1 MKQNVKNSGN
11 GTNGL
16 VGRFAAEKKKTVT
29 ALCLIALMVFMW
41 ARVLATKTPEAAAAA
56 PRREDA
62 AQDILGAD
70 LELNIS
76 FIELPKVAG
85 RNDVITRDFFTVDD
99 WRDFVRDGE
108 GGSLAGSEE
117 VNVVSKDGNEE
128 VLRRI
133 AEKLKLEAIGL
144 DGNPQAFI
152 NGKLLSVGDKLLV
165 RDGGKTYEYEVV
177 SIEENAV
184 LIKCGEA
191 EITLKLTKVI
201 EVAD

>member
-29 ALCLIALMVFMW
+29 ALCLILLMVFMW
-41 ARVLATKTPEAAAAA
+41 ARVLSRKTPEAAAAA
-56 PRREDA
+56 QRKENVVP
-62 AQDILGAD
+62 DILGAD
-70 LELNIS
+70 LGLNIS

-85 RNDVITRDFFTVDD
+85 RNDVITRDFFAVDD
-99 WRDFVRDGE
+99 WRDFIRDEKGV
-108 GGSLAGSEE
+108 GIEE

-165 RDGGKTYEYEVV
+165 RDGGNKYECEVV
-177 SIEENAV
+177 EITENV
-184 LIKCGEA
+184 VVIKCAEGEISL
-191 EITLKLTKVI
+191 ELTKVI
-201 EVAD
+201 EVTE

>member
-41 ARVLATKTPEAAAAA
+41 ARVLSRKTPEAAAAA

-70 LELNIS
+70 LELNLS
-76 FIELPKVAG
+76 FIELPKVEG
-85 RNDVITRDFFTVDD
+85 RNDVITRDFFAANG
-99 WRDFVRDGE
+99 WRNFIRNEKNPGNK
-108 GGSLAGSEE
+108 E
-117 VNVVSKDGNEE
+117 VNGPKDGTEE
-128 VLRRI
+128 IVRRV
-133 AEKLKLEAIGL
+133 AEKLILEAIGL

-152 NGKLLSVGDKLLV
+152 NGKLLSMGDKLLV
-165 RDGGKTYEYEVV
+165 RDGGNKYECEVV
-177 SIEENAV
+177 GIEENV
-184 LIKCGEA
+184 VVIKCLEA
-191 EITLKLTKVI
+191 EITLELTKVI
-201 EVAD
+201 EVAG